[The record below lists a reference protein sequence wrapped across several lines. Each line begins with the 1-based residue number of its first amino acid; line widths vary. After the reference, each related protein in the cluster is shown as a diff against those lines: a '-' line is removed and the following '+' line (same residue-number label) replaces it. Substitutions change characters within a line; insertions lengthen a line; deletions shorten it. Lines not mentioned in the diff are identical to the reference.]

1 MSDFFENLDMQMQ
14 AEADEKNPR
23 SAVLAS
29 QMEAEKRFSN
39 FVDENPD
46 RVSIIEAELK
56 EISDKYA
63 SKYEVN
69 PKMVYA
75 ATVSYLTKEAEDIV
89 FDDEEDYSILAGIQ
103 EILDVM
109 ADSGY
114 GDLARNWYQYLLDK
128 THDEQVDLYQDIV
141 NSYIEEV
148 QSAPPDNMWEAEPNQ
163 YESWDKTASEH
174 KDLSDDQLLDAIKS
188 ELKNNRRS
196 EKPNTSKM
204 ESLQQEL
211 WDRQGMGDKWKSM
224 TGKGK
229 EEGEGEKKTAAMD
242 MPAAYRS
249 KGGDHLYCPHCAQEI
264 MNEEGGDQLA
274 WEDNWNPVSG
284 SELRNMTEHVGHSGK
299 CDQCGM
305 NLSGQE
311 KNSFF
316 FFEDGENSNQ
326 DQNDYELEQRLVDIA
341 NETGYGKLV
350 EIWER
355 PSEMSRPELI
365 AHAARQLWQVL
376 KGDRRPEVRDAY
388 NRYQDELA
396 NLILI
401 TKAKNFSGQ
410 EKNSFFFFED
420 GENSNQDHNQNQID
434 RELEERLVEIARE
447 TGHEKLIERWE
458 GISPTEMSWP
468 ELVAHAA
475 RQLWEV
481 LKGDRRPEVRDA
493 YNRYKDELVD
503 LMTRANTQ
511 AYNANPDRL
520 SKRQAAVAEFYKL
533 EQQFIEKEAAA
544 IYGGLFDNLKDK
556 LKIHDQEH
564 PNLFG
569 GGLKYQIPNKKFNE
583 ETGEWEIPEGTW
595 HDYLMRSNMY
605 GYPLYKGI
613 EDEEEGNPSEPD
625 RIQDGLPMDDEQP
638 TAEIPTNQKN
648 DRANWTVGLPADQQ
662 NMINRWNALPKGRSN
677 PYGHDNPNV
686 GPESDKFE
694 LQTLRN
700 QRQRNTMED
709 ANTIMRGRGNNAAP
723 GGAGATPN
731 VPPRKSSFTPI
742 EEQLIDAYMNKGL
755 SEKYASIIVESAGEM
770 AQIQQSNPGLP
781 VEDSECETTDINKEI
796 GGKEGDKYQNWDVE
810 KKQKELGL
818 EHQDFTDFGEPTRE
832 FLQPGGEAPY
842 SENTKKR
849 IDDAKQVKM
858 DGKGVTQKDNTPK

>member
-1 MSDFFENLDMQMQ
+1 MSDFFESLDMQMQ

-56 EISDKYA
+56 EISNKYA
-63 SKYEVN
+63 SRYEVN
-69 PKMVYA
+69 PNMVYA

-89 FDDEEDYSILAGIQ
+89 FDDEEEDIPAGIR
-103 EILDVM
+103 EVLDVM
-109 ADSGY
+109 KDNGQEA
-114 GDLARNWYQYLLDK
+114 LAHKWENHLMTLS
-128 THDEQVDLYQDIV
+128 HDDQIDLYNDIV
-141 NSYIEEV
+141 GSFIEAVQGNSYD
-148 QSAPPDNMWEAEPNQ
+148 SMWEAEPNQ

-174 KDLSDDQLLDAIKS
+174 KDLSDDQLLEAIKS

-229 EEGEGEKKTAAMD
+229 EEGEEKTAAMD

-249 KGGDHLYCPHCAQEI
+249 KGGDHLYCPHCTQEI
-264 MNEEGGDQLA
+264 MNEEGGDQLG

-284 SELRNMTEHVGHSGK
+284 SELRSMTEHVGHSGK
-299 CDQCGM
+299 CDQCGKS
-305 NLSGQE
+305 LIGEEKSSSHDVDFDTDLDLEKRIVDLAHESGHG
-311 KNSFF
+311 N
-316 FFEDGENSNQ
+316 
-326 DQNDYELEQRLVDIA
+326 
-341 NETGYGKLV
+341 
-350 EIWER
+350 
-355 PSEMSRPELI
+355 
-365 AHAARQLWQVL
+365 
-376 KGDRRPEVRDAY
+376 
-388 NRYQDELA
+388 
-396 NLILI
+396 
-401 TKAKNFSGQ
+401 
-410 EKNSFFFFED
+410 
-420 GENSNQDHNQNQID
+420 
-434 RELEERLVEIARE
+434 
-447 TGHEKLIERWE
+447 LIERWE
-458 GISPTEMSWP
+458 GISPVDMTKP
-468 ELVAHAA
+468 ELIAYAA

-481 LKGDRRPEVRDA
+481 LKGDAVQRGEKYPEKREFYDQH
-493 YNRYKDELVD
+493 KDELVD
-503 LMTRANTQ
+503 LMTRANEQ
-511 AYNANPDRL
+511 AYDFDPSRV
-520 SKRQAAVAEFYKL
+520 SKREAAVAEFYGL
-533 EQQFIEKEAAA
+533 ERQFIEKEAAA
-544 IYGGLFDNLKDK
+544 IYGGLFDNLKDR
-556 LKIHDQEH
+556 LKIHDQEQ

-569 GGLKYQIPNKKFNE
+569 GDVKYQIPSKKFNE
-583 ETGEWEIPEGTW
+583 ETQQWEVPEGTW

-605 GYPLYKGI
+605 GNPYYKGLDE
-613 EDEEEGNPSEPD
+613 EDEMPTNAQEEPD
-625 RIQDGLPMDDEQP
+625 RVQDGLPMDEQP
-638 TAEIPTNQKN
+638 TTEIPLDGQQDDKST
-648 DRANWTVGLPADQQ
+648 WTVGLPAYEQD
-662 NMINRWNALPKGRSN
+662 MINRWNALPKGRQN

-709 ANTIMRGRGNNAAP
+709 ANTIMRGRGNNAVP

-731 VPPRKSSFTPI
+731 VPPRRSSFTPI
-742 EEQLIDAYMNKGL
+742 EEQLVDAYMNKGL

-796 GGKEGDKYQNWDVE
+796 GGKEGDKYQNLDVE
-810 KKQKELGL
+810 EKQKALGL
-818 EHQDFTDFGEPTRE
+818 EHQDFTDFGESTRE
-832 FLQPGGEAPY
+832 FIQPGGEAPY

-849 IDDAKQVKM
+849 IDEAKQVKM
-858 DGKGVTQKDNTPK
+858 DGKGVTQKDNAPK

>member
-56 EISDKYA
+56 EISNKYA

-89 FDDEEDYSILAGIQ
+89 FDEEEDYSILAGIQ

-114 GDLARNWYQYLLDK
+114 GDLARNWDQYLLDK

-141 NSYIEEV
+141 NSYIEAV
-148 QSAPPDNMWEAEPNQ
+148 QSAPHDDMWEAEPNQ

-229 EEGEGEKKTAAMD
+229 EEGEGEEKTAAMD

-341 NETGYGKLV
+341 NETGHGKLV
-350 EIWER
+350 ERWER

-365 AHAARQLWQVL
+365 
-376 KGDRRPEVRDAY
+376 
-388 NRYQDELA
+388 
-396 NLILI
+396 
-401 TKAKNFSGQ
+401 T
-410 EKNSFFFFED
+410 
-420 GENSNQDHNQNQID
+420 
-434 RELEERLVEIARE
+434 
-447 TGHEKLIERWE
+447 
-458 GISPTEMSWP
+458 
-468 ELVAHAA
+468 HAA

-511 AYNANPDRL
+511 AYNANPDRV

-638 TAEIPTNQKN
+638 TVEIPMNQEDDKS
-648 DRANWTVGLPADQQ
+648 NWTVGLPADQQ
-662 NMINRWNALPKGRSN
+662 SMINRWNALPKGRSN

-742 EEQLIDAYMNKGL
+742 EEQLVDAYMNKGL

-796 GGKEGDKYQNWDVE
+796 GGKEGDKYQNLDVE
-810 KKQKELGL
+810 EKQKALGL
-818 EHQDFTDFGEPTRE
+818 EHQDFTDFGEPIRE

-849 IDDAKQVKM
+849 IDKAKQVKM
-858 DGKGVTQKDNTPK
+858 DAKGVKQDDNAPSK

>member
-1 MSDFFENLDMQMQ
+1 MSDFFESLDMQMQ

-39 FVDENPD
+39 FVDANPN

-63 SKYEVN
+63 SRYEVN
-69 PKMVYA
+69 PNMVYA

-89 FDDEEDYSILAGIQ
+89 FDDDEEDIPAGIR
-103 EILDVM
+103 EVLDVM
-109 ADSGY
+109 KDNGQEA
-114 GDLARNWYQYLLDK
+114 LAHKWENHLMTLS
-128 THDEQVDLYQDIV
+128 HDDQIDLYNDIV
-141 NSYIEEV
+141 GSFIEAVQGNSY
-148 QSAPPDNMWEAEPNQ
+148 DNMWEAEPNQ

-188 ELKNNRRS
+188 ELKNNRRP

-229 EEGEGEKKTAAMD
+229 EEGEEKTAAMD

-316 FFEDGENSNQ
+316 FHENGENSQ

-341 NETGYGKLV
+341 NETGHG
-350 EIWER
+350 
-355 PSEMSRPELI
+355 
-365 AHAARQLWQVL
+365 
-376 KGDRRPEVRDAY
+376 
-388 NRYQDELA
+388 
-396 NLILI
+396 
-401 TKAKNFSGQ
+401 
-410 EKNSFFFFED
+410 
-420 GENSNQDHNQNQID
+420 
-434 RELEERLVEIARE
+434 
-447 TGHEKLIERWE
+447 KLIERWE
-458 GISPTEMSWP
+458 GISPTEMSRP
-468 ELVAHAA
+468 ELIAHAA

-511 AYNANPDRL
+511 AYNANPDRV

-544 IYGGLFDNLKDK
+544 IYGNLFDNLKDK

-595 HDYLMRSNMY
+595 HDYLMRSNYY
-605 GYPLYKGI
+605 GNPLYKGI
-613 EDEEEGNPSEPD
+613 DDEEEGNPSEPD

-648 DRANWTVGLPADQQ
+648 DRANWTVGLPADPL
-662 NMINRWNALPKGRSN
+662 NTINRWNALPKGRSN

-694 LQTLRN
+694 FQTLKD

-810 KKQKELGL
+810 EKQKELGL

-849 IDDAKQVKM
+849 IDKAKQVKM
-858 DGKGVTQKDNTPK
+858 DAKGVKQDDNAPSK